1 MWRLAKIENGRI
13 TEVEI
18 VPEEEINSYFEYFQ
32 RFSFM
37 YENVYD
43 KYLYKKYKST
53 QFEDLYFE
61 FTVWRRM
68 IDGGFN
74 HCIVYVV
81 NVSIGNG

>member
-1 MWRLAKIENGRI
+1 MWRFATIEHGRI
-13 TEVEI
+13 TKVEV
-18 VPEEEINSYFEYFQ
+18 VTVEEISSYFEYFQ

-61 FTVWRRM
+61 FTCM
-68 IDGGFN
+68 EEDD
-74 HCIVYVV
+74 
-81 NVSIGNG
+81 